1 MKPKFKIALSV
12 AAIAFVGMLVTVTVI
27 DQRQMRPLGQ
37 PLAPPKIVFKTDA
50 KLPFDITDVK
60 WVDANGVQL
69 LTGTLVDLRKE
80 DDTTPLPGA
89 ILDTQVPARAE
100 RLRKL
105 RNRMAAESAVTMA
118 AAGHQD
124 LAAQALMD
132 RLGRGQKRQF
142 IGRMTDDGRIDIV
155 ASIEDDLPLHFVTS
169 PGGKWI
175 AFGSGESPERVA
187 NDGPR
192 FDTAFVSNDGGRTW
206 KFDPKTTVPS
216 STDFHGY
223 VSETRAY
230 GVDYR
235 FGGSEREVWTT
246 FDGGRSW
253 QNIDLN
259 KAVWP
264 DIPKREHQVP
274 DTRWALLP
282 APGDKAVGWSTMS
295 LITVDD
301 EGQERSRTPIQA
313 RRFELDLSSSQVAV
327 RNVTATPDA
336 GLTDE
341 HNYRVVQ
348 SDSKDAL
355 FAMPEGR
362 LRYLDPA
369 TGNWTTST
377 IPDIRGAAPWVGNNV
392 WLGSDVWVVQAQGS
406 TAWNIVACYMPPYFS
421 RSRYCGDWSA
431 KAYFYSR
438 DKGHSWVPF
447 VLPRSPGEEDYMT
460 QVIGW
465 DTRRQ
470 GLLVLRNDPQNPGRK
485 QVELYRLPTQ
495 QSGAKQDA

>member
-37 PLAPPKIVFKTDA
+37 PLAPPEIVFKTDA
-50 KLPFDITDVK
+50 KLPFDITDVE

-69 LTGTLVDLRKE
+69 LTGTLVDLRQ
-80 DDTTPLPGA
+80 DGDTTSLPGA

-105 RNRMAAESAVTMA
+105 GNRMAAESAVGMA

-124 LAAQALMD
+124 LAAQVLMGS
-132 RLGRGQKRQF
+132 LSRGQKRQF
-142 IGRMTDDGRIDIV
+142 IARMTDDGRIDIV
-155 ASIEDDLPLHFVTS
+155 ASIENDLSLDFVTS
-169 PGGKWI
+169 PGGKRI
-175 AFGSGESPERVA
+175 AFGSGEFPERVS
-187 NDGPR
+187 NEGPS
-192 FDTAFVSNDGGRTW
+192 FYTAFVSNDGGRTW

-216 STDFHGY
+216 RTDFHGY

-235 FGGSEREVWTT
+235 FGGGEREVWTT
-246 FDGGRSW
+246 LDGGRSW
-253 QNIDLN
+253 QNIDLS

-274 DTRWALLP
+274 DTRWALLS

-301 EGQERSRTPIQA
+301 KGQERSQTPIQA
-313 RRFELDLSSSQVAV
+313 RRFELDLSGSQVAV

-348 SDSKDAL
+348 SESKEAL
-355 FAMPEGR
+355 FAIPEGR

-369 TGNWTTST
+369 TRNWTTST

-392 WLGSDVWVVQAQGS
+392 WLGSGVWVVHATGH

-421 RSRYCGDWSA
+421 HTRNCGDSSA
-431 KAYFYSR
+431 SAYFYSR

-447 VLPRSPGEEDYMT
+447 VLPRSPGEDDYT
-460 QVIGW
+460 IQVIGW

-470 GLLVLRNDPQNPGRK
+470 GLLVLRNDPQNSGRK
-485 QVELYRLPTQ
+485 QVELYRLPAN
-495 QSGAKQDA
+495 S